1 VGNNKRGSRIY
12 IISRKCCYREA
23 GVFVKKAIAIIASV
37 VLGILAFIFGRKTTG
52 KRKDSPSPPEN
63 KAANVAEDAVQ
74 ESFEEQVNRIKSATT
89 SDSPADD
96 LADLGNAR
104 RR

>member
-1 VGNNKRGSRIY
+1 MIDGTHVAVAGLIAIFAAIFGLFNKTKQTKPTKSKAPPKNI
-12 IISRKCCYREA
+12 
-23 GVFVKKAIAIIASV
+23 VFVEA
-37 VLGILAFIFGRKTTG
+37 LGSL
-52 KRKDSPSPPEN
+52 
-63 KAANVAEDAVQ
+63 
-74 ESFEEQVNRIKSATT
+74 ESELNEEVDRIKSATD